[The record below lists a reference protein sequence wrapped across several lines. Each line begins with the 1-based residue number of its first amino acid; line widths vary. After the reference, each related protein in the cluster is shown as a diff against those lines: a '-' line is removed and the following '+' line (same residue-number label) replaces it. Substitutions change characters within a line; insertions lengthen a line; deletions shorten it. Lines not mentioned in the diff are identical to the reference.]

1 MQINK
6 SHPKKGS
13 LYSVGRL
20 VRTRATKQNG
30 DGVLAGILD
39 LLICKRPLLRLRPV
53 ASLHFNIIILIRGI
67 RFYSHS
73 LIPLIPLLPF
83 KTFAPLR

>member
-6 SHPKKGS
+6 SHPQKGS

-20 VRTRATKQNG
+20 VRTRSTKQTR

-53 ASLHFNIIILIRGI
+53 ASLHFNIILIRGI
-67 RFYSHS
+67 RSYSHS
-73 LIPLIPLLPF
+73 LIPLIPLPPF